1 MKLKS
6 CIRLL
11 CLPAALA
18 AQQSGYVTVSDGARL
33 FYRTSGHPGP
43 GIDTIIAIHGGPG
56 LDLGTIYNDLA
67 LMFGDRH
74 VVIYYDQ
81 RGGGRS
87 ELPADTTRLVAA
99 RQIQDLDDLR
109 KHFGLAARYARSA
122 LVRPA
127 SRRKLRHRTSGE
139 CEEDDLLRTRAAEE
153 GRLLAAV
160 RPQLQRAARQHTAS
174 SDAGGQSAAVGFH
187 RVRLCGACAV
197 PRVLENWN
205 AAAPRRT
212 RSHVAAHEGRLL

>member
-6 CIRLL
+6 CLTLL

-43 GIDTIIAIHGGPG
+43 GIDTLIAIHGGPG

-87 ELPADTTRLVAA
+87 ELPADTTRLFAA
-99 RQIQDLDDLR
+99 RQIQDLDDVR
-109 KHFGLAARYARSA
+109 KHFGLQRVTLVAHSYGPLLAGSYAIA
-122 LVRPA
+122 HPA
-127 SRRKLRHRTSGE
+127 NG
-139 CEEDDLLRTRAAEE
+139 EEDDLLRAGPAEE
-153 GRLLAAV
+153 GR
-160 RPQLQRAARQHTAS
+160 
-174 SDAGGQSAAVGFH
+174 
-187 RVRLCGACAV
+187 
-197 PRVLENWN
+197 
-205 AAAPRRT
+205 PRRGMVATSARDSTAHSVEQCKQPIGNSWIPPRPT
-212 RSHVAAHEGRLL
+212 RRYAPDAASIGELECGRALANPIARGRS

>member
-1 MKLKS
+1 MDAARRRRQYSSGSNHVRTREIMKLKS
-6 CIRLL
+6 CLTLL

-43 GIDTIIAIHGGPG
+43 GIDTLIAIHGGPG

-87 ELPADTTRLVAA
+87 EFRPTPPDSSPRVRSKTSTTCANISGCSASRLS
-99 RQIQDLDDLR
+99 RTR
-109 KHFGLAARYARSA
+109 TARYSPEAT
-122 LVRPA
+122 P
-127 SRRKLRHRTSGE
+127 SRIQRT
-139 CEEDDLLRTRAAEE
+139 
-153 GRLLAAV
+153 
-160 RPQLQRAARQHTAS
+160 
-174 SDAGGQSAAVGFH
+174 
-187 RVRLCGACAV
+187 
-197 PRVLENWN
+197 
-205 AAAPRRT
+205 
-212 RSHVAAHEGRLL
+212 

>member
-6 CIRLL
+6 CLALL

-33 FYRTSGHPGP
+33 FYRTSGRPGP
-43 GIDTIIAIHGGPG
+43 GIDTLIAIHGGPG

-109 KHFGLAARYARSA
+109 STSA
-122 LVRPA
+122 CSA
-127 SRRKLRHRTSGE
+127 SRSW
-139 CEEDDLLRTRAAEE
+139 RTRT
-153 GRLLAAV
+153 
-160 RPQLQRAARQHTAS
+160 ARCSREATPS
-174 SDAGGQSAAVGFH
+174 
-187 RVRLCGACAV
+187 RT
-197 PRVLENWN
+197 
-205 AAAPRRT
+205 RRT
-212 RSHVAAHEGRLL
+212 